1 VVAFLDPE
9 HLIARNGTGR
19 AVADDAELCAAIA
32 MLSSD
37 PGAWEAAS
45 LRSREYM
52 DNRFNEARMVSP
64 YVEALS
70 YIYERATPVRAS

>member
-1 VVAFLDPE
+1 MC
-9 HLIARNGTGR
+9 G
-19 AVADDAELCAAIA
+19 AIVT
-32 MLSSD
+32 LSSD
-37 PGAWEAAS
+37 PREWEAAS

-70 YIYERATPVRAS
+70 SIYERAAAVRAS

>member
-9 HLIARNGTGR
+9 QLLARNALGR
-19 AVADDAELCAAIA
+19 AVSSIEEMRAAVA
-32 MLSSD
+32 AFSTD
-37 PGAWEAAS
+37 PREWEPAS

-52 DNRFNEARMVSP
+52 DSRFNEARIVGP

-70 YIYERATPVRAS
+70 DLYAPAASAGAT